1 MKKSTYDEAVIKAV
15 EYYKK
20 ANIVLTQDEI
30 NSIEVAD
37 FGLDRLYETGLEL
50 ITYVNNHR
58 YCAKEMVLF
67 PGQTCPEH
75 LHPKRSDGKEGK
87 METFRCR
94 YGSVDLFVEG
104 EANCP
109 DSVAPQGVYTVFHR
123 ITLNPGEQYTIV
135 PQTLH
140 WFRAGKNGAVISE
153 FSSNSDD
160 ASDVFSDPDIKR
172 LPEIEE

>member
-1 MKKSTYDEAVIKAV
+1 MKKSLYEKAV
-15 EYYKK
+15 SEALEYYEK
-20 ANIVLTQDEI
+20 ANIILTEKEKQ
-30 NSIEVAD
+30 SIEVAD

-50 ITYVNNHR
+50 LTYVNNDR

-67 PGQTCPEH
+67 PYQTCPEH
-75 LHPKRSDGKEGK
+75 LHPKRADGQDGK

-104 EANCP
+104 ETNCEN
-109 DSVAPQGVYTVFHR
+109 DVAPKGVFTVFHR
-123 ITLNPGEQYTIV
+123 ITLNPGEQYTIE
-135 PQTLH
+135 PGTLH
-140 WFRAGKNGAVISE
+140 WFRSGEKGAVISE

-160 ASDVFSDPDIKR
+160 ASDIFSDPQIKR